1 MKSIC
6 LDYSN
11 VDKYIN
17 NQELQ
22 RKIED
27 NKQLLETCMKSKAT
41 DSDSMGWINTYH
53 SNDEDMLKKIE
64 DKAAEIRE
72 NADVFI
78 LIGVGGSNQGARA
91 VIKAMGDSKVDILY
105 AGNNLSPAYLNNM
118 MDKIKNKSVYVNVIA
133 KNFATLEPGITFR
146 VLRQYLEKT
155 YGEQEATKRIIATGS
170 LNGSSL
176 EKLGKIKG
184 YTLLPFPL
192 DVGGRFSVLTPVGLL
207 PIAVSGVDIRQLLL
221 GASEMEKSIHSAS
234 LNNNDVIN
242 YALIRNLLLEKG
254 YNIEI
259 LGIFEPL
266 MEYFNKWWVQLFGES
281 EGKIGKG
288 IYPSSCSF
296 SEDLHSLGQ
305 YIQDGQKILFET
317 FINIEDMESSY
328 PIPLENEDIDE
339 FNYLNGKD
347 FSFLNKSAY
356 DATVK
361 AHYEGGV
368 PVLVLNV
375 PKLTPYYMGQLF
387 YFFEFG
393 CYLSATILGVN
404 PFNQP
409 GVEAYKTNMFKTLK
423 A

>member
-1 MKSIC
+1 MNSLH
-6 LDYSN
+6 LDYKN
-11 VDKYIN
+11 VDKYISN
-17 NQELQ
+17 ETLQ
-22 RKIED
+22 VAISHNKKLIED
-27 NKQLLETCMKSKAT
+27 CLKSKAS
-41 DSDSMGWINTYH
+41 DSDSLGWINAYH
-53 SNDEDMLKKIE
+53 CNDEDMLILME
-64 DKAAEIRE
+64 SKAKEIRE
-72 NADVFI
+72 NADVFV

-91 VIKAMGDSKVDILY
+91 VIKSMGDSKVEILY
-105 AGNNLSPAYLNNM
+105 AGNNLSPVYLNNIM
-118 MDKIKNKSVYVNVIA
+118 EKLKGKSVYVNVIA

-146 VLRQYLEKT
+146 VLRQYLEET
-155 YGEQEATKRIIATGS
+155 YGEKEAANRIIATGS

-176 EKLGKIKG
+176 EKLGKMKG

-207 PIAVSGVDIRQLLL
+207 PIAVSGVDIRKLLA
-221 GASEMEKSIHSAS
+221 GASEMEKIIHTSDIDKS
-234 LNNNDVIN
+234 DVIN
-242 YALIRNLLLEKG
+242 YAVIRNLLLEKG
-254 YNIEI
+254 HSIEI

-266 MEYFNKWWVQLFGES
+266 MEFFNKWWVQLFGES
-281 EGKIGKG
+281 EGKDGKG

-317 FINIEDMESSY
+317 FINIEDMEASY
-328 PIPLENEDIDE
+328 PIPLEEDDIDE

-356 DATVK
+356 EATVK
-361 AHYEGGV
+361 AHYEGGI
-368 PVLVLNV
+368 PVMVVNV

-387 YFFEFG
+387 YFFEFA
-393 CYLSATILGVN
+393 CYLSATILGVD

-409 GVEAYKTNMFKTLK
+409 GVEAYKINMFRTLK

>member
-1 MKSIC
+1 MNLYLDHKNVHNYIDDKMLQQEIIKNKKLIEHC
-6 LDYSN
+6 L
-11 VDKYIN
+11 
-17 NQELQ
+17 E
-22 RKIED
+22 
-27 NKQLLETCMKSKAT
+27 SKAT
-41 DSDSMGWINTYH
+41 DSDSLGWINTYH
-53 SNDEDMLKKIE
+53 CNDEKLISEIE
-64 DKAAEIRE
+64 AIATSIRQ

-91 VIKAMGDSKVDILY
+91 VIKAMGDKKVEIIY
-105 AGNNLSPAYLNNM
+105 AGNNLSPTYINNIM
-118 MDKIKNKSVYVNVIA
+118 KKIEGKSVYINVIA

-155 YGEQEATKRIIATGS
+155 YGQEEAANRIIATGS

-176 EKLGKIKG
+176 EKLGKMKG

-207 PIAVSGVDIRQLLL
+207 PIAVSGVDIRKLLS
-221 GASEMEKSIHSAS
+221 GASKMEETIHTTDISKS
-234 LNNNDVIN
+234 DVVN
-242 YALIRNLLLEKG
+242 YALIRNLLLRKG

-266 MEYFNKWWVQLFGES
+266 IEYFNKWWVQLFGES
-281 EGKIGKG
+281 EGKDGRG

-317 FINIEDMESSY
+317 FINIEDMNSSY
-328 PIPLENEDIDE
+328 PIPFEEVDIDE

-356 DATVK
+356 EATVK

-368 PVLVLNV
+368 PVLIINV
-375 PKLTPYYMGQLF
+375 PKLTPFYMGQLF
-387 YFFEFG
+387 YFFEFA
-393 CYLSATILGVN
+393 CYLSATILLVD

-409 GVEAYKTNMFKTLK
+409 GVEAYKNNMFKTLRS
-423 A
+423 